1 MDGPLAMHAKVWTLF
16 VCLMAAGIAIAPVEA
31 AAASSA
37 TEVLRSPYGGEV
49 RALVIGIDAYRHV
62 RPLKGA
68 AADARDIE
76 SSLRRSGV
84 EDVTALIDAK
94 ADRSSILSSIN
105 RLLERSSSRDL
116 IILTIAGH
124 GAQEPE
130 RVKGTQPDGVENVFL
145 LPDFADSPAGSQERI
160 LGAEFN
166 HFIKQ
171 FEGRGAHVL
180 FVADTC
186 FGGGMTR
193 DLDPRSEEMSFR
205 QVPSY
210 RLSADL
216 LKPVTTVADEL
227 LTEVDFDR
235 TAFLAAVD
243 RKTKA
248 PEVEIPGIPGLLGA
262 LSYAVARAIEGN
274 ADTRGVGKTTLK
286 ELFGSVRQVVYQL
299 SNERQN
305 IVTTAS
311 PNEDVNTE
319 VVFETDRSVSIE
331 GPPSVPAL
339 SASAGPKAVSDE
351 RPVKIAALDGNPS
364 HFVGLKSQQA
374 PFEIVQP
381 VDHPDLTWDPA
392 SHDILA
398 WGDVVAYRV
407 DSSDLPSVIDRT
419 KAIRELKLIAGKTPQ
434 SIKVAPD
441 DSLHRNTSLVRIEV
455 NDIAGRALILFNI
468 AGDGTVQML
477 YPIGSDPYVV
487 RTANYSFPVR
497 VRKPFGSDQLIAIT
511 SRQRMPALEQA
522 LQSLDKRRAALQ
534 MINMIVRYAPADARI
549 GSAGLFTAP

>member
-1 MDGPLAMHAKVWTLF
+1 MDGPLAMYAKVWTLF
-16 VCLMAAGIAIAPVEA
+16 VCLMAAGIAIAPIEA
-31 AAASSA
+31 AASNAI
-37 TEVLRSPYGGEV
+37 EVLRSPYGGEV

-130 RVKGTQPDGVENVFL
+130 RVRGTQPDGVENVFL
-145 LPDFADSPAGSQERI
+145 LPDFVDSPAGSQERI

-210 RLSADL
+210 RLSTDL

-248 PEVEIPGIPGLLGA
+248 PEVEIPGIPGLRGA
-262 LSYAVARAIEGN
+262 LSYAVARAIEGH
-274 ADTRGVGKTTLK
+274 ADTRGVGKTTLR

-311 PNEDVNTE
+311 PSENVNTE

-331 GPPSVPAL
+331 GPPSVPAS
-339 SASAGPKAVSDE
+339 SASAGPKAVSDK

-374 PFEIVQP
+374 SFEIVQP

-407 DSSDLPSVIDRT
+407 DLSDLPSVIDRT

-441 DSLHRNTSLVRIEV
+441 DSLHRNTSVVRIEV

-487 RTANYSFPVR
+487 RTVDYSFPVR

>member
-1 MDGPLAMHAKVWTLF
+1 M
-16 VCLMAAGIAIAPVEA
+16 
-31 AAASSA
+31 
-37 TEVLRSPYGGEV
+37 
-49 RALVIGIDAYRHV
+49 
-62 RPLKGA
+62 
-68 AADARDIE
+68 
-76 SSLRRSGV
+76 
-84 EDVTALIDAK
+84 
-94 ADRSSILSSIN
+94 
-105 RLLERSSSRDL
+105 
-116 IILTIAGH
+116 
-124 GAQEPE
+124 
-130 RVKGTQPDGVENVFL
+130 
-145 LPDFADSPAGSQERI
+145 
-160 LGAEFN
+160 
-166 HFIKQ
+166 
-171 FEGRGAHVL
+171 
-180 FVADTC
+180 
-186 FGGGMTR
+186 
-193 DLDPRSEEMSFR
+193 
-205 QVPSY
+205 
-210 RLSADL
+210 
-216 LKPVTTVADEL
+216 
-227 LTEVDFDR
+227 
-235 TAFLAAVD
+235 
-243 RKTKA
+243 
-248 PEVEIPGIPGLLGA
+248 
-262 LSYAVARAIEGN
+262 SYAVARAIEGN

-374 PFEIVQP
+374 SFEIVQP

-511 SRQRMPALEQA
+511 SLQRMPALEQA